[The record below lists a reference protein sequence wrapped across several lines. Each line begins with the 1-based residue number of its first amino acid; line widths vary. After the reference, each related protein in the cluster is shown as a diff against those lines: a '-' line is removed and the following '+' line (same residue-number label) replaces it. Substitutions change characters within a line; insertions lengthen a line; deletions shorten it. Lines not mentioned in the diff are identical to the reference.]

1 MELYILNQTFQR
13 VAVIDQYSSLI
24 WTRRY
29 WDVGDFE
36 LYVPADPD
44 LLQYLQIGF
53 YVFREDCEST
63 MMIEHIE
70 IKTDAENG
78 NYFTISGHSAENI
91 LSYRVVANA
100 GGFAARTPSIMCEYL
115 IRLEAKG
122 LEMKYA
128 DREIDIIKTI
138 SRLTQEDEL
147 WIGNSFIYQNLLDA
161 VFSLCKQYGFS
172 FKFLLTNEEDGFDV
186 VFFRGIDRTFDQ
198 KENTPVIF
206 SPKYYNLINSQ
217 YVLDN
222 ENNKTMAFIAGEGEG
237 ADRSVIWTHK
247 TWNSADEHNVPKQL
261 DRREIF
267 VDARDLRKKKE
278 DGTYYTNNE
287 YATLLRQ
294 RGKEKLF
301 ETGIIEGLSGEVDT
315 TLQFIYRRDWD
326 LGDLVSI
333 ENEYGMKANARVLEV
348 IEADDENGYRV
359 TPTFSDWEMKA

>member
-53 YVFREDCEST
+53 YVFREDCECV
-63 MMIEHIE
+63 MMIEYIE

-78 NYFTISGHSAENI
+78 NYFTISGRSAENI
-91 LSYRVVANA
+91 LSYRVIANA
-100 GGFAARTPSIMCEYL
+100 GGFGTDRPSAMCHFL
-115 IRLEAKG
+115 IYLEAKG
-122 LEMKYA
+122 MDAKYA
-128 DREIDIIKTI
+128 DREIDVIKNVGLLNGEDNLTI
-138 SRLTQEDEL
+138 WNTFR
-147 WIGNSFIYQNLLDA
+147 YQNLLDTI
-161 VFSLCKQYGFS
+161 FSLCKQYRFS
-172 FKFLLTNEEDGFDV
+172 FKFVLTDEKDGFNV
-186 VFFRGIDRTFDQ
+186 VFFRGVDRTFDQ

-217 YVLDN
+217 YVLDD

-267 VDARDLRKKKE
+267 VDARDLRMKKD
-278 DGTYYTNNE
+278 DGTYYTAAE
-287 YATLLRQ
+287 YGILLRQ

-359 TPTFSDWEMKA
+359 TPTFSDWEMKS